1 MQLAPPGRHDGAVVV
16 VAPGVVVAVVEE
28 GGLVLVLRCGV
39 VLLVAVRQ
47 AVPPQASQQ
56 LATSPT
62 QADPPF
68 RGLHAAARRLMP
80 HVRPPWASVRQHVT
94 EPGLPQVE
102 RAAHRFTAPLQVFGS
117 APALTAAFAK
127 ATAHLT

>member
-16 VAPGVVVAVVEE
+16 VAPGVVVVVEEE
-28 GGLVLVLRCGV
+28 GGLVV
-39 VLLVAVRQ
+39 VLCRSVVLVTTAGQV
-47 AVPPQASQQ
+47 VPSQASQQ

-94 EPGLPQVE
+94 EPGLEAYP
-102 RAAHRFTAPLQVFGS
+102 P
-117 APALTAAFAK
+117 
-127 ATAHLT
+127 